1 MRIRELWVF
10 VLADFPSFRPPT
22 FFLYASSGR
31 FGMFLFRVHHKGRC
45 KGPGDTFAPAQE
57 LHGVLMKT
65 AKWGR
70 PEEETG
76 MKIKTAGVCEQ
87 KKGALQH
94 PFVRITQITVFC
106 EYYMVQKPYVEYITG
121 LLQSAGKTTVGIG
134 SHDVPG
140 RMVVRQDDAR
150 RV

>member
-1 MRIRELWVF
+1 
-10 VLADFPSFRPPT
+10 
-22 FFLYASSGR
+22 
-31 FGMFLFRVHHKGRC
+31 MFLFRVHHKGRC

-87 KKGALQH
+87 KKGSLTASLRQNNSDN
-94 PFVRITQITVFC
+94 C
-106 EYYMVQKPYVEYITG
+106 
-121 LLQSAGKTTVGIG
+121 LL
-134 SHDVPG
+134 
-140 RMVVRQDDAR
+140 
-150 RV
+150 